1 MSQLKT
7 WSEEC
12 GQILSDLLKYELNST
27 YCREKAK
34 VSEAVKRGDVL
45 ARDAAS
51 GEYKIAT
58 GASDAIAV
66 AVDDADANATTAVFR
81 RAVVLSRDAVN
92 LPDDATQAQAIV
104 VALGDKDIVLAETA

>member
-7 WSEEC
+7 WTEEC
-12 GQILSDLLKYELNST
+12 GPILSDLLKYEINST

-34 VSEAVKRGDVL
+34 VSVAVKRGDVL
-45 ARDAAS
+45 ARDAS
-51 GEYKIAT
+51 GKYRIAT
-58 GASDAIAV
+58 GAADAIAV
-66 AVDDADANATTAVFR
+66 AVDDADANAVTAVFR

-92 LPDDATQAQAIV
+92 LPEDATQAQAIV

>member
-7 WSEEC
+7 WTEEC
-12 GQILSDLLKYELNST
+12 GPILSDLLKYEINST

-34 VSEAVKRGDVL
+34 VSVAVKRGDVL
-45 ARDAAS
+45 ARDAS

-58 GASDAIAV
+58 GAADAIAV
-66 AVDDADANATTAVFR
+66 AVDDADANAVTAVFR

-92 LPDDATQAQAIV
+92 LPEDATQAQAIV